1 LRIKEEYRNFYKL
14 HEHIRMQKTRF
25 ISLKKTIFKFN
36 ILLYGCLLSILF
48 LSPSRIF
55 AQETVVVGQV
65 LNSSDR
71 SPISGVNIYFKNS
84 EKVVQSNEEG
94 FFSIQTTGNYNK
106 LLFSC
111 VGFKQAQIHVKPG
124 QSIGIEVLM
133 TEENTLL
140 GEVFVLPG
148 SNPGMEFI
156 RKVRLL
162 AKTNDITR
170 RNGYTALSTEQNLV
184 LLSKINKRTVNKR
197 IFEQLKKGNISP
209 TDSTLVLPI
218 YMAET
223 NYQLTN
229 ISKKELSKNIFSSS
243 ENGQKIIE
251 KLIGDIDT
259 KLNFYHNTVS
269 IYGKTII
276 SPLSIIGS
284 AYYDY
289 YLADSIYAATGK
301 QYEIHFRTK
310 NVKNLAFDGKLWVD
324 SASLALTKIEA
335 ELPNKANINFIHNLR
350 IAESFSHLTN
360 NNWVYESEQM
370 TMTLNYALLGD
381 SLNSNPEI
389 FIKRTT
395 NYLPSDTINQ
405 PNINFAQSTY
415 TQESLNDKL
424 KSLNNTPLLRTASWV
439 ADVFFTGYVPVGI
452 IDIGRIPEIMR
463 TTEIEGYRL
472 TLPFRTNEKL
482 WKNVSIGGHIGYGF
496 ENEIV
501 KYSGMA
507 QFKLPGKKRR
517 VLSLN
522 YTNDYRRID
531 YNYNDV
537 LYRENPLVTGDEDM
551 SGTVLANRV
560 AGKMSNREEYCV
572 SFAND
577 WNSTIESNLYLRSNI
592 LAANEDMPMSLN
604 GTSVGIS
611 LKHQSATLTT
621 RFSFDEKKYND
632 HTQRVYIANDKPVI
646 YSILEYGKYN
656 LGSKSGQYGK
666 VLAKMR
672 QDVKFGLGELYYIA
686 EAGFMLGSVPYPL
699 LEIPQGG
706 DTGGYGIY
714 QFNLMNDLEYATDK
728 YVDLHCDFTFNGL
741 ILNQIPII
749 KSLNLR
755 EMCSF
760 NIAYG
765 GLSNSHKAIIDYPFY
780 TNPLSKPYMEVG
792 VGLANIFKVLTVQ
805 SIWRLTDLNHV
816 GVVPHGIKAC
826 LRLSL

>member
-1 LRIKEEYRNFYKL
+1 MF
-14 HEHIRMQKTRF
+14 
-25 ISLKKTIFKFN
+25 
-36 ILLYGCLLSILF
+36 F
-48 LSPSRIF
+48 LSPSKLF
-55 AQETVVVGQV
+55 AQETVVVGQI

-84 EKVVQSNEEG
+84 EKIAQSNEEG
-94 FFSIQTTGNYNK
+94 YFTIQTTGKYNK

-111 VGFKQAQIHVKPG
+111 IGFKQAQIHVKQG

-133 TEENTLL
+133 TEENTQL

-148 SNPGMEFI
+148 TNPGMEFM

-162 AKTNDITR
+162 AKTNDLTR
-170 RNGYTALSTEQNLV
+170 RNGYTAQSTEQNLV
-184 LLSKINKRTVNKR
+184 LLNKINKRTINKR

-209 TDSTLVLPI
+209 TDSALVIPI
-218 YMAET
+218 YMAESKFKVT
-223 NYQLTN
+223 S
-229 ISKKELSKNIFSSS
+229 ISKEELSKNIFSSS
-243 ENGQKIIE
+243 ENGQKVIE

-269 IYGKTII
+269 VFGKIII
-276 SPLSIIGS
+276 SPLSTIGY

-289 YLADSIYAATGK
+289 YLADSIYSASGK

-350 IAESFSHLTN
+350 IDESFTQMAN
-360 NNWVYESEQM
+360 NNWTCESEQM

-381 SLNSNPEI
+381 SLNPSPEI

-395 NYLPSDTINQ
+395 NYRPADSIGLQNY
-405 PNINFAQSTY
+405 NFAKSTY
-415 TQESLNDKL
+415 TQQSLDDKL
-424 KSLNNTPLLRTASWV
+424 KSLSNTPLLRTASWV
-439 ADVFFTGYVPVGI
+439 ADVFFTGYIPVGK
-452 IDIGRIPEIMR
+452 IDIGRLPQIMR
-463 TTEIEGYRL
+463 TTDIEGYRL

-496 ENEIV
+496 RNEMV
-501 KYSGMA
+501 KYSVMA

-537 LYRENPLVTGDEDM
+537 LYRENPLTTGDEDI
-551 SGTVLANRV
+551 SGTLLANRT

-577 WNSTIESNLYLRSNI
+577 WNSTIESNLYLRYNN
-592 LAANEDMPMSLN
+592 LVANEDMPMSLN
-604 GTSVGIS
+604 GMQVGTA

-632 HTQRVYIANDKPVI
+632 HTQRIYIANSKPVI
-646 YSILEYGKYN
+646 YGILEYGKYN
-656 LGSKSGQYGK
+656 LGNKSGQYGK
-666 VLAKMR
+666 LLTKMR
-672 QDVKFGLGELYYIA
+672 QDILFGLGELYYIA
-686 EAGFMLGSVPYPL
+686 EAGFILGSVPYPL

-714 QFNLMNDLEYATDK
+714 QFNLMNNLEYATDK

-749 KSLNLR
+749 KNLNLR
-755 EMCSF
+755 EICSF

-765 GLSNSHKAIIDYPFY
+765 GLSNSHKTIIDYPFY

-792 VGLANIFKVLTVQ
+792 VGLSNIFKVITVQ

-816 GVVPHGIKAC
+816 GVVPRGIKAC
-826 LRLSL
+826 LRLNL